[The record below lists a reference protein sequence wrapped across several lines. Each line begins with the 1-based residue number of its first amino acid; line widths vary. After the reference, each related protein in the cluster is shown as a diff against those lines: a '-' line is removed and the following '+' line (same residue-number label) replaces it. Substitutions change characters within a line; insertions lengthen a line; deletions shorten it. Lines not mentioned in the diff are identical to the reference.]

1 FKNAVAF
8 GPRFPGEPEVA
19 HEKDEYIKIDD
30 LLLNLKIYAY
40 VIQDLIK

>member
-1 FKNAVAF
+1 
-8 GPRFPGEPEVA
+8 VA